1 MSILSRFND
10 IIKSNINAILDK
22 YEDPSKLVDQ
32 YLIDLSKDLAEVKE
46 ETATVMAEE
55 KRCKKALDENQK
67 EMDKYVQ
74 LARKALEAGNEEDAR
89 VFLASKQKLAAQQES
104 LQASYDAAKLNSQK
118 MRQLHDKLTDDIQTL
133 KTRKESI
140 KSKVS
145 VAKTQEKVNKYAES
159 ADKYNSTLGAFSR
172 MEEKA
177 DQMLNK
183 ATAMGELNEAAGYDK
198 AAELEK
204 KYRFDEHSAS
214 VESDLAALKEELGL

>member
-10 IIKSNINAILDK
+10 IIKANVNAILDK
-22 YEDPSKLVDQ
+22 YEDPSKMVDQ

-67 EMDKYVQ
+67 EMDKYVD

-104 LQASYDAAKLNSQK
+104 LQAAYDAAKLNSQK
-118 MRQLHDKLTDDIQTL
+118 MRQLHDKLTDDIQSL
-133 KTRKESI
+133 KARKEAI

-145 VAKTQEKVNKYAES
+145 VAKTQEKVNKYAET
-159 ADKYNSTLGAFSR
+159 ADKYDSTMGAFAR

-183 ATAMGELNEAAGYDK
+183 ATAMEELNSSVGYDK
-198 AAELEK
+198 AEELER
-204 KYRFDEHSAS
+204 KYKYDEHGAS
-214 VESDLAALKEELGL
+214 VEADLAALKEELGL